1 MAQNDDSVI
10 RVTLEDVDKVTV
22 TPNDMA
28 TARTVADP
36 VAGTSK
42 NWGNINAAE
51 PAAPVVSEERG
62 TFLLQGW
69 FYLGA
74 AGILGA
80 VVGWGICEPAFID
93 GGEGRGWGNI
103 WILPLTLMLMLV
115 AFAIA
120 ESIVERSWK
129 KAGLR
134 LAMVVPIGL
143 VFGFVFDGIANIVYA
158 IGLGTIASLGITSFH
173 NPAWWLV
180 RGIAWMVFGVAGGI
194 VYGLVGKSAK
204 KGRFGAIGGIIGA
217 GLGGMLFD
225 PIAILVHQAVL
236 SRAIGFALLGLVT
249 GAAMGFVESALKD
262 RWIYV
267 SSGPL
272 AGKQF
277 ILYKPV
283 TTIGSQQDC
292 DIYLFKDAS
301 IAPQQATIEVRG
313 TQTALRSISP
323 VYVSGVPTQSKVLL
337 SGETIQI
344 GRYTFKYNERH
355 RS

>member
-1 MAQNDDSVI
+1 
-10 RVTLEDVDKVTV
+10 
-22 TPNDMA
+22 
-28 TARTVADP
+28 
-36 VAGTSK
+36 
-42 NWGNINAAE
+42 
-51 PAAPVVSEERG
+51 
-62 TFLLQGW
+62 
-69 FYLGA
+69 
-74 AGILGA
+74 
-80 VVGWGICEPAFID
+80 
-93 GGEGRGWGNI
+93 
-103 WILPLTLMLMLV
+103 
-115 AFAIA
+115 
-120 ESIVERSWK
+120 
-129 KAGLR
+129 
-134 LAMVVPIGL
+134 
-143 VFGFVFDGIANIVYA
+143 
-158 IGLGTIASLGITSFH
+158 
-173 NPAWWLV
+173 
-180 RGIAWMVFGVAGGI
+180 

-204 KGRFGAIGGIIGA
+204 KGRFGAIGGVIGA

-225 PIAILVHQAVL
+225 PIAIFVHQAVL

-337 SGETIQI
+337 SGEAIQI

>member
-1 MAQNDDSVI
+1 M
-10 RVTLEDVDKVTV
+10 
-22 TPNDMA
+22 
-28 TARTVADP
+28 
-36 VAGTSK
+36 
-42 NWGNINAAE
+42 
-51 PAAPVVSEERG
+51 
-62 TFLLQGW
+62 
-69 FYLGA
+69 
-74 AGILGA
+74 
-80 VVGWGICEPAFID
+80 
-93 GGEGRGWGNI
+93 
-103 WILPLTLMLMLV
+103 TLMLMLV

-129 KAGLR
+129 KAAAR
-134 LAMVVPIGL
+134 LAMVIPIGL
-143 VFGFVFDGIANIVYA
+143 VFGFVFDGIANIVYG
-158 IGLGTIASLGITSFH
+158 IGLGAIASMGITSWH

-180 RGIAWMVFGVAGGI
+180 RGIAWMMFGIAGGI

-204 KGRFGAIGGIIGA
+204 KGKFGAIGGIIGA

-225 PIAILVHQAVL
+225 PIALAVDQGAL
-236 SRAIGFALLGLVT
+236 SRAIGFALLGLAT

-277 ILYKPV
+277 ILYKPL
-283 TTIGSQQDC
+283 TTIGSAQDC

-301 IAPQQATIEVRG
+301 IAPQHAAIEVRG
-313 TQTALRSISP
+313 TQTALRAVSA
-323 VYVSGVPTQSKVLL
+323 VYVSGVPTHNKVLL

-344 GRYTFKYNERH
+344 GRYSFKYNERH